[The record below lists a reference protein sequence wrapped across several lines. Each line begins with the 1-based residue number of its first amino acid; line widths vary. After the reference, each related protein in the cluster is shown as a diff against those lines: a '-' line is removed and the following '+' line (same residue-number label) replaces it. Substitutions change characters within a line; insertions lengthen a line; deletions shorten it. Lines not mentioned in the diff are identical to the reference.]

1 MLAGA
6 DVLAAFLATISI
18 MFLGQGQAAQLVWSL
33 AFLPLWILVAKLL
46 GLYDRDER
54 ALRHLTVDEIPSLV
68 LWALIGTTGL
78 SLFLELTPGGRPSS
92 SSALA
97 VGGTAAVSVFLLR
110 GAARW
115 LWRATTPPERV
126 AIVGSDGAADGFAR
140 KLELFPDVHATIVAR
155 HDPGEVDEIRRDPV
169 VLRALDRILYAPES
183 FEDRHLRAVLEI
195 ARATG
200 VKLSVVPPY
209 PRAFGTAVRLNHL
222 IELPVLEY
230 NTGDLSRSTLF
241 LKRVLDIVVSG
252 VAVVVLS
259 PFFLAVALAVKADS
273 RGPVIFSQWR
283 AGQNGRGFR
292 MHKFRTMVRNA
303 EELLPQLVRLDELAE
318 PVFKLER
325 DPRATRVGRW
335 LRRWSVDELP
345 QLVNVLRGDMSLVGP
360 RPEQVEFVDRYSSE
374 QRLRLAVKPG
384 LTGPMQVYGRG
395 ALGLEER
402 LAVEND
408 YIENL
413 SLGRD
418 LRILGMTLS
427 AVFRGKGAF

>member
-6 DVLAAFLATISI
+6 DVLAALVATSSI
-18 MFLGQGQAAQLVWSL
+18 VVFGHGEWAQAVWSL

-46 GLYDRDER
+46 GLYDRDEL
-54 ALRHLTVDEIPSLV
+54 ALRHLTVDEIPSLA
-68 LWALIGTTGL
+68 LWAMLAAAGL
-78 SLFLELTPGGRPSS
+78 SLCLEVTPGGRLSPP
-92 SSALA
+92 SALA
-97 VGGTAAVSVFLLR
+97 VAISAAVSIFLLR

-126 AIVGSDGAADGFAR
+126 AILGNDGAADAFAR
-140 KLELFPDVHATIVAR
+140 KLVLFPDVHAAIVAV
-155 HDPGEVDEIRRDPV
+155 HDAEDIDDLRWDLALQEVDRLV
-169 VLRALDRILYAPES
+169 YAPDS
-183 FEDRHLRAVLEI
+183 FDDRQLRSVLEV

-200 VKLSVVPPY
+200 IKLSVVPPH
-209 PRAFGTAVRLNHL
+209 RSAFGTAVRLNHL

-230 NTGDLSRSTLF
+230 NTGNLSRSTLF
-241 LKRVLDIVVSG
+241 LKRLLDIVVSTL
-252 VAVVVLS
+252 VLVVLS
-259 PFFLAVALAVKADS
+259 PLLLAVAGAINVDS

-283 AGQNGRGFR
+283 AGQHGRRFR

-325 DPRATRVGRW
+325 DPRTTRVGRW

-345 QLVNVLRGDMSLVGP
+345 QLVNVLRGEMSLVGP
-360 RPEQVEFVDRYSSE
+360 RPEQVEFVERYSSE
-374 QRLRLAVKPG
+374 QRSRLAVKPG
-384 LTGPMQVYGRG
+384 VTGPMQVYGRG
-395 ALGLEER
+395 ALGLDER

-418 LRILGMTLS
+418 LRILGMTAS
-427 AVFRGKGAF
+427 AVLRGKGAF